1 MVNIVKTSE
10 QLNELINF
18 ARQHSPYYHEHLVDV
33 SKKITALTELP
44 LIEPAE
50 YWQNSQT
57 LNKWPVLTGAVAQ
70 ALVFKTGGSTSAGKL
85 SVYTQD
91 EWRSLVGEF
100 GKSLNW
106 QFQPGDRVANLF
118 FAGDLYASFLFVH
131 DALAHVAVEITEF
144 PFTGNVDSAVLA
156 QSIVQHGINVL
167 AGLPAHLLTFAAWLK
182 RQEQTLPVVDSLLYG
197 GESLFDSQRQLLE
210 LAFPNAR
217 IASIGYASVDAG
229 FIGSSQRDC
238 AEGEHRMHA
247 EHILVEIIDEHSGAV
262 IDACDHTGLLVITSL
277 HRRLMPL
284 IRYPV
289 GDRACWREPVGSAR
303 RKFALKGRSAGSQRV
318 RLGILSLMPE
328 EIGVLIQHTA
338 NSDDWQLLIEQ
349 DGNKDV
355 LSLKWVPS
363 ARSAAVGDVNRD
375 LEAGLIE
382 QYPLITQ
389 LQADH
394 QLNLLVECCTH
405 EDLPRHARSGKCL
418 RVLDLRCYEHR
429 HKEVPYESADSA

>member
-1 MVNIVKTSE
+1 MVNIMKTSE
-10 QLNELINF
+10 QLNELINY
-18 ARQHSPYYHEHLVDV
+18 ARQHSRYYRAHFSGV
-33 SKKITALTELP
+33 SKQTSTLTELP

-70 ALVFKTGGSTSAGKL
+70 ALIFKTGGSTSAGKL
-85 SVYTQD
+85 SVYTQN
-91 EWRSLVGEF
+91 EWRLLVSEF
-100 GKSLNW
+100 GKSLSS

-131 DALAHVAVEITEF
+131 DALAHVDVEITEF

-156 QSIVQHGINVL
+156 QSIVQHEINVL
-167 AGLPAHLLTFAAWLK
+167 AGVPAHLLTFAAWLN
-182 RQEQTLPVVDSLLYG
+182 RQEQTLPEVDTLLYG
-197 GESLFDSQRQLLE
+197 GESLFASQRQQLE

-217 IASIGYASVDAG
+217 IASVGYASVDAG

-247 EHILVEIIDEHSGAV
+247 EHTLVEIIDEHSGAV

-289 GDRACWREPVGSAR
+289 GDRACWREPAGSAR
-303 RKFALKGRSAGSQRV
+303 RKFALKGRSADSQRV
-318 RLGILSLMPE
+318 RLGILSLMPQ
-328 EIGVLIQHTA
+328 EIGALIQHTA

-349 DGNKDV
+349 VGHTDV
-355 LSLKWVPS
+355 LSLKWVATAQSP
-363 ARSAAVGDVNRD
+363 AVADVNRD
-375 LEAGLIE
+375 LEAGLVE
-382 QYPLITQ
+382 QYPLIAQ
-389 LQADH
+389 LRADH
-394 QLNLLVECCTH
+394 LLNLRIECCPH
-405 EDLPRHARSGKCL
+405 GDLSRHARSGKCM
-418 RVLDLRCYEHR
+418 RVVDLRCYEHR
-429 HKEVPYESADSA
+429 HKEVPYATADSA